1 MDSPI
6 AEMMLGAGLFSFIG
20 DSSRSG
26 GATGFQNTTGDK
38 QCTTKQGTSSGTNSG
53 LKAFARHSFFYP
65 KLAMTPNERA
75 LED

>member
-6 AEMMLGAGLFSFIG
+6 AEMMLGLVSFLSFIG

-38 QCTTKQGTSSGTNSG
+38 QCTAKQGTSSGTNSG
-53 LKAFARHSFFYP
+53 LKAFARHSFFHP
-65 KLAMTPNERA
+65 KMTPNERA